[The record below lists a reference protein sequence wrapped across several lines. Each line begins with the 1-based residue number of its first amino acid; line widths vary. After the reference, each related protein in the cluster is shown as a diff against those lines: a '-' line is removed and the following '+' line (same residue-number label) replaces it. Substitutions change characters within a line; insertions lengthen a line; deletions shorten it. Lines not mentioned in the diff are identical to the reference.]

1 MAFPDLIPITL
12 PTRPPLININP
23 YWLSGFIDAEGCF
36 TVSKKTSSKNK
47 LIHSYP
53 PIFELTQDGRDKLLL
68 KHICQF
74 FNSGNIYQHS
84 NKKAYRY
91 MSGSTRVTGKARF
104 TRLAAEKSL
113 IFRPRRRLFKPP
125 KRAST

>member
-1 MAFPDLIPITL
+1 MAF
-12 PTRPPLININP
+12 
-23 YWLSGFIDAEGCF
+23 GFIDAEGCF

-47 LIHSYP
+47 LIHSYQ

-68 KHICQF
+68 EHICQF

-91 MSGSTRVTGKARF
+91 MPGSTRDTGKARF

-113 IFRPRRRLFKPP
+113 IFRPRLDNLLSCRGAQAHECVS
-125 KRAST
+125 ASFR